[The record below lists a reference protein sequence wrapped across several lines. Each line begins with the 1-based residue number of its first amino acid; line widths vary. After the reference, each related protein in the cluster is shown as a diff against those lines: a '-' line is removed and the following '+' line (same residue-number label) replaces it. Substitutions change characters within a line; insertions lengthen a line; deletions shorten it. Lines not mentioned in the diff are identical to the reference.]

1 MESMFELED
10 FRGDSPRSFQ
20 KRKEE
25 ADDMSRVS
33 AASCLLGGSFAESGF
48 PAHRSFAPD
57 ELLTPL
63 NARILP
69 NPFSKGNP

>member
-1 MESMFELED
+1 
-10 FRGDSPRSFQ
+10 
-20 KRKEE
+20 
-25 ADDMSRVS
+25 MSRVI

-63 NARILP
+63 DAQH
-69 NPFSKGNP
+69 FTTTYSAESMA